1 MGTLSP
7 IGLLKAP
14 RFSARGCY
22 TWFYG
27 TEGTIHME
35 HQQRLFAGRRGDTYS
50 AGHMT

>member
-22 TWFYG
+22 IWFYG
-27 TEGTIHME
+27 TEGTIHVDN
-35 HQQRLFAGRRGDTYS
+35 QQRIFAGHRGDI
-50 AGHMT
+50 H